1 MARVAFLGLGT
12 MGRGMVANLLAAG
25 HDVTVY
31 NRSPQPVDEVVAA
44 GATHSGTIADAV
56 HGADYV
62 MYCLADDPAV
72 EQVALGPG
80 GVVESVDASSLVID
94 LSTISPEL
102 GMREHEGYAARG
114 VRFLDAPVFGSRNEA
129 ANGGLWIV
137 VGGREADF
145 DAARPVLEPLAETL
159 HYMGEAG
166 SGNRMKLV
174 GNLLVAS
181 QLHALGEA
189 LTLARKAD
197 LDLEAV
203 LGVLAVTDF
212 RTPIYAGAGRRLL
225 SDDHSPDFALNLMV
239 KDLGLVARMAEQSG
253 VELPT
258 AVAAASA
265 AREGVEHGWGSQNA
279 SALAKAIAV
288 RAGVHLDG

>member
-1 MARVAFLGLGT
+1 MTRVAFLGVGT
-12 MGRGMVANLLAAG
+12 MGSGMIANLLAAG
-25 HDVTVY
+25 HNVTVY
-31 NRSPQPVDEVVAA
+31 NRSPERAEEVVVK
-44 GATHSGTIADAV
+44 GATRAATIADAV
-56 HGADYV
+56 RGANYV
-62 MYCLADDPAV
+62 MYCLADDGAV
-72 EQVALGPG
+72 EQVVLGPG
-80 GVVESVDASSLVID
+80 GVAESVAQSSLVID

-102 GMREHEGYAARG
+102 GMREHEEYARRG

-129 ANGGLWIV
+129 ADGGLWIV
-137 VGGREADF
+137 VGGAEADF
-145 DAARPVLEPLAETL
+145 ESALPVLEPIAETL

-225 SDDHSPDFALNLMV
+225 SDDHSPDFALDLMV
-239 KDLGLVARMAEQSG
+239 KDLGLVARMAEQAG

-258 AVAAASA
+258 AVAAATA
-265 AREGVEHGWGSQNA
+265 AQEGVEHGWGGQNA
-279 SALAKAIAV
+279 SALAKVIAL
-288 RAGVHLDG
+288 RAGVRLDR

>member
-1 MARVAFLGLGT
+1 MARVTFLGLGT

-25 HDVTVY
+25 HEVTVH

-44 GATHSGTIADAV
+44 GATRAATIADAV
-56 HGADYV
+56 RGADYV

-72 EQVALGPG
+72 EEVALGPG
-80 GVVESVDASSLVID
+80 GVAESVDESSLVID

-102 GMREHEGYAARG
+102 GMREHEAYAARG

-137 VGGREADF
+137 VGGREADL
-145 DAARPVLEPLAETL
+145 DAARPVLDPLAETV
-159 HYMGEAG
+159 HHMGEAG
-166 SGNRMKLV
+166 SGHRMKLV

-189 LTLARKAD
+189 LTLARKVG

-203 LGVLAVTDF
+203 LDVLAVTDF
-212 RTPIYAGAGRRLL
+212 RTPIYSGVGKRVV
-225 SDDHSPDFALNLMV
+225 SGDHSPDFALHLML
-239 KDLGLVARMAEQSG
+239 KDLGLIAGMAADAG

-258 AVAAASA
+258 VEAATSA
-265 AREGVEHGWGSQNA
+265 AQDGVAQGLGTQNA
-279 SALAKAIAV
+279 SALITVLAE
-288 RAGVHLDG
+288 RAGTDLTA

>member
-1 MARVAFLGLGT
+1 MTRVAFLGVGT
-12 MGRGMVANLLAAG
+12 MGSGMIANLLAAG
-25 HDVTVY
+25 HNVTVY
-31 NRSPQPVDEVVAA
+31 NRSPERAEEVVVK
-44 GATHSGTIADAV
+44 GATRAATIADAV
-56 HGADYV
+56 RGADYV
-62 MYCLADDPAV
+62 MYCLADDGAV
-72 EQVALGPG
+72 EQVVLGPG
-80 GVVESVDASSLVID
+80 GVAESVAQSSLVID

-102 GMREHEGYAARG
+102 GMREHEEYARRG

-129 ANGGLWIV
+129 ADGGLWIV
-137 VGGREADF
+137 VGGAEADF
-145 DAARPVLEPLAETL
+145 ESALPVLEPIAETL

-225 SDDHSPDFALNLMV
+225 SDDHSPDFALDLMV
-239 KDLGLVARMAEQSG
+239 KDLGLVARMAEQAG

-258 AVAAASA
+258 AVAAATA
-265 AREGVEHGWGSQNA
+265 AQEGVEHGWGGQNA
-279 SALAKAIAV
+279 SALAKVIAL
-288 RAGVHLDG
+288 RAGVRLDR